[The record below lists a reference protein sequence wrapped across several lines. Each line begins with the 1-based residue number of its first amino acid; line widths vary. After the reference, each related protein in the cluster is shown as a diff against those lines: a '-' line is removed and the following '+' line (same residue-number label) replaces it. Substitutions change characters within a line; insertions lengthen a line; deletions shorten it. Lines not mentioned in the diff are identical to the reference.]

1 NVHNKQTAEFTTR
14 FTKHEA
20 LQSDLKNLDILFNET
35 QDRLIKIEAKQ
46 VRKYPQVSVV
56 ERAFLPQDPIRPNYL
71 QDALIAIAGS
81 ILLSLSLVW
90 FMIFLNRKDEANTA
104 INLSGVHLYNS
115 RIAHQNALDNNQFQS
130 LVQQQ
135 NYAIAPP
142 VTREISN
149 QDLDILLRASNG
161 KSKQL
166 ITLLLSG
173 LSLEEITSL
182 NKEAINND
190 SSLINISGSSARNI
204 PLNPVLKTFF
214 SEHNYCL
221 ADDLNNPLT
230 IEDLAAIL
238 QYSIVDAGLPTANEI
253 NAATIRHNYI
263 IYLVKQGIRLS
274 DLELV
279 FGSIP
284 PIELS
289 SYSAYSPP
297 VPGRPFQEIDLLHP
311 ALIHLN

>member
-1 NVHNKQTAEFTTR
+1 
-14 FTKHEA
+14 
-20 LQSDLKNLDILFNET
+20 
-35 QDRLIKIEAKQ
+35 
-46 VRKYPQVSVV
+46 
-56 ERAFLPQDPIRPNYL
+56 
-71 QDALIAIAGS
+71 
-81 ILLSLSLVW
+81 
-90 FMIFLNRKDEANTA
+90 MIFLNRKDDANTA
-104 INLSGVHLYNS
+104 INLSGIHLYNS
-115 RIAHQNALDNNQFQS
+115 RVAHQNALDNNQFQS
-130 LVQQQ
+130 LEQQQ
-135 NYAIAPP
+135 NHALAPP

-149 QDLDILLRASNG
+149 QELDILLRTSND

-190 SSLINISGSSARNI
+190 SNLINISGSSARNI

-214 SEHNYCL
+214 LEHNYSL
-221 ADDLNNPLT
+221 ADDLNNSLT

-238 QYSIVDAGLPTANEI
+238 QCSIVDAGLPATNEI
-253 NAATIRHNYI
+253 NAAAIRHNYI

-279 FGSIP
+279 LGSIP

-311 ALIHLN
+311 ALIHLT